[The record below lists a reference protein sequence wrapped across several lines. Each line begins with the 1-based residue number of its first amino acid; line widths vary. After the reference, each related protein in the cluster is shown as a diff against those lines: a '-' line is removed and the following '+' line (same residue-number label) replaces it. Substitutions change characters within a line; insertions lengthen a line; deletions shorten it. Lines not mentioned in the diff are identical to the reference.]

1 MTSVEKAQGF
11 TLLEL
16 LLVLALIGILL
27 TLGSL
32 GISATLRDWQVQ
44 RASQQV
50 VEDFKA
56 AQQQAER
63 HGDMTLQNGTLQ
75 AQHSFLVFDEPHNS
89 YALYHWQDNNSNG
102 LPEADESHLLWNH
115 TLPPGTSF
123 GWVAGLDRKACSNPV
138 GIPSRAV
145 TFAAPDYPPCDD
157 RPCIKLDSQGSS
169 VIGPG
174 AIYLSNSEQSYALS
188 ITRPGLFTLCKWN
201 GERWK

>member
-1 MTSVEKAQGF
+1 MKQTAKAEGF

-16 LLVLALIGILL
+16 MLVLALIGILL

-32 GISATLRDWQVQ
+32 GTSATLRDWQMQ

-56 AQQQAER
+56 AQLQAER
-63 HGDMTLQNGTLQ
+63 HGDTTLLNGTLQ
-75 AQHSFLVFDEPHNS
+75 EQRSFLVFDPSHNS

-102 LPEADESHLLWNH
+102 IPDADESNRLWNH

-123 GWVAGLDRKACSNPV
+123 GWVAGLDRKACSNPA
-138 GIPSRAV
+138 GIPDRAV
-145 TFAAPDYPPCDD
+145 TFATPDSPPCND

-174 AIYLSNSEQSYALS
+174 AIYLSNNEQSYALS
-188 ITRPGLFTLCKWN
+188 ITRAGLFTLCKWN
-201 GERWK
+201 GETWQ